1 MITITKKEEVV
12 LNQIKIFIKEY
23 SDGIPIELIRKE
35 VDFHE
40 YDLIQILNTLSDK
53 DLIQFDNDVVLLT
66 DSEKEINAVNS
77 KKDVEAIELNLKE
90 KESYNLIKK
99 LVDDNNLVSRY
110 ILEGNLL
117 YGDLKLSNFRMYH
130 IILSLE
136 NKGLLKR
143 IEKEDGEYYLLIS

>member
-53 DLIQFDNDVVLLT
+53 DLIQFDNDSVLLT

-90 KESYNLIKK
+90 KESYNLIKE

>member
-1 MITITKKEEVV
+1 MITIKKKEEVV

-90 KESYNLIKK
+90 KESYNLIKE

>member
-23 SDGIPIELIRKE
+23 FDGIPIELIRKE

-53 DLIQFDNDVVLLT
+53 DLIQFDNDSVLLT

-90 KESYNLIKK
+90 KESYNLIKE

>member
-53 DLIQFDNDVVLLT
+53 DLIQFDNNVVLLT

-90 KESYNLIKK
+90 KESYNLIKE

>member
-23 SDGIPIELIRKE
+23 SEGIPIELIRKE

-90 KESYNLIKK
+90 KESYNLIKE

>member
-90 KESYNLIKK
+90 KESYNLIKE

-143 IEKEDGEYYLLIS
+143 IEKEDREYYLLIS

>member
-77 KKDVEAIELNLKE
+77 KKDVEAIELSLKE
-90 KESYNLIKK
+90 KESYNLIKE

>member
-77 KKDVEAIELNLKE
+77 KRDVEAIELNLKE
-90 KESYNLIKK
+90 KESYNLIKE

>member
-53 DLIQFDNDVVLLT
+53 DLIQFNDDVVLLT

-90 KESYNLIKK
+90 KESYNLIKE

>member
-90 KESYNLIKK
+90 KESYNLIKE
-99 LVDDNNLVSRY
+99 LVADNNLVSRY

>member
-66 DSEKEINAVNS
+66 DSEKEINADQKGFSPLHAIMLAAAAVLLLNS
-77 KKDVEAIELNLKE
+77 I
-90 KESYNLIKK
+90 
-99 LVDDNNLVSRY
+99 
-110 ILEGNLL
+110 
-117 YGDLKLSNFRMYH
+117 
-130 IILSLE
+130 
-136 NKGLLKR
+136 
-143 IEKEDGEYYLLIS
+143 

>member
-1 MITITKKEEVV
+1 MQQIYPKKY
-12 LNQIKIFIKEY
+12 LRIYIC
-23 SDGIPIELIRKE
+23 L
-35 VDFHE
+35 
-40 YDLIQILNTLSDK
+40 QILNTLSDK

-90 KESYNLIKK
+90 KESYNLIKE

>member
-77 KKDVEAIELNLKE
+77 KRDVEAIELNLKE
-90 KESYNLIKK
+90 KESYNLIKE

-117 YGDLKLSNFRMYH
+117 YGELKLSNFRMYH

>member
-90 KESYNLIKK
+90 KESYNLIKE

-136 NKGLLKR
+136 NKGLLKC

>member
-90 KESYNLIKK
+90 KESYNLIKE

-143 IEKEDGEYYLLIS
+143 IEEEDGEYYLLIS

>member
-1 MITITKKEEVV
+1 MI
-12 LNQIKIFIKEY
+12 
-23 SDGIPIELIRKE
+23 
-35 VDFHE
+35 
-40 YDLIQILNTLSDK
+40 
-53 DLIQFDNDVVLLT
+53 LLT

-90 KESYNLIKK
+90 KESYNLIKE

>member
-53 DLIQFDNDVVLLT
+53 DLIQFDNDSVLLT

-90 KESYNLIKK
+90 KESYNLIKE

-136 NKGLLKR
+136 NKGLLER

>member
-12 LNQIKIFIKEY
+12 LNQVKIFIKEY

-90 KESYNLIKK
+90 KESYNLIKE

>member
-53 DLIQFDNDVVLLT
+53 DLIQFDNNVVLLKKKK
-66 DSEKEINAVNS
+66 KEINAVNS

-90 KESYNLIKK
+90 KESYNLIKE

-117 YGDLKLSNFRMYH
+117 YGELKLSNFRMYH

>member
-90 KESYNLIKK
+90 KESYNLIKE

-143 IEKEDGEYYLLIS
+143 IEKVDGEYYLLIS

>member
-12 LNQIKIFIKEY
+12 LNQTKIFIKEY

-90 KESYNLIKK
+90 KESYNLIKE

>member
-23 SDGIPIELIRKE
+23 SEGIPIELIRKE

-90 KESYNLIKK
+90 KESYNLIKE

-117 YGDLKLSNFRMYH
+117 YGELKLSNFRMYH

>member
-12 LNQIKIFIKEY
+12 LNQIRIFIKEY

-90 KESYNLIKK
+90 KESYNLIKE

>member
-53 DLIQFDNDVVLLT
+53 DLIQFDNNVVLLT

-90 KESYNLIKK
+90 KESYNLIKE

-117 YGDLKLSNFRMYH
+117 YGELKLSNFRMYH

>member
-90 KESYNLIKK
+90 KESYNLIKE

>member
-53 DLIQFDNDVVLLT
+53 DLIQFNNDVVLLT

-90 KESYNLIKK
+90 KESYNLIKE

>member
-90 KESYNLIKK
+90 KESYNLIKE

-117 YGDLKLSNFRMYH
+117 YGELKLSNFRMYH

>member
-23 SDGIPIELIRKE
+23 FDGIPIELIRKE

-90 KESYNLIKK
+90 KESYNLIKE